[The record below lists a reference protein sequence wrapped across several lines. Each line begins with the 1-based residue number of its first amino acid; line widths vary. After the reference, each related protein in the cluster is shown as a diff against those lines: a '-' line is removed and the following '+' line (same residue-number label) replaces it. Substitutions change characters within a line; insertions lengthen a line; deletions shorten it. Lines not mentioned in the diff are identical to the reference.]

1 MRNGSMPFLD
11 HLGELRKRVI
21 ICALAAFAGMI
32 AAYCLYDAW
41 ILDLLRGPLD
51 ALSGGS
57 GNPFV
62 LDNPLLAILRSS
74 SEDVANLRL
83 DLHFIGPMEVFMV
96 KFKVSFFVGA
106 ILAAPIIFYEIW
118 AFVATG
124 LKDKERRA
132 VRIFMPAS
140 IMLFACGSL
149 IAYFLMLPV
158 ILYFLVIVS
167 GKGLVPSLILSKYT
181 SMVVMCCLAFGLI
194 FQMPIIILFLTRIGI
209 VSPKL
214 LAAKR
219 KYAILVIFIISAVLT
234 PPDVVTQIMMSL
246 PMIVLYEVSIILSRF
261 AWKKR
266 QAAIES

>member
-1 MRNGSMPFLD
+1 MRDRSMPFLD
-11 HLGELRKRVI
+11 HFGELRRRAI

-41 ILDLLRGPLD
+41 ILNLLRGPLD
-51 ALSGGS
+51 ALSGRS

-62 LDNPLLAILRSS
+62 LDNPLLDILKSS
-74 SEDVANLRL
+74 SENVANLQL
-83 DLHFIGPMEVFMV
+83 NLHFIGPAEVFMV
-96 KFKVSFFVGA
+96 KLKVSFFAGA
-106 ILAAPIIFYEIW
+106 VLAAPIIFYQVW
-118 AFVATG
+118 AFVSAG

-140 IMLFACGSL
+140 LMLFSCGFL
-149 IAYFLMLPV
+149 IAYFMMLPV

-181 SMVVMCCLAFGLI
+181 SMVVMCCLSFGLV
-194 FQMPIIILFLTRIGI
+194 FQMPIIILFLTRIGL
-209 VSPKL
+209 VSPKSL
-214 LAAKR
+214 TAKR
-219 KYAILVIFIISAVLT
+219 KYAILVMFILSAILT
-234 PPDVVTQIMMSL
+234 PPDVVTQIMMAL
-246 PMIVLYEVSIILSRF
+246 PMIVLYEASIILSRF